1 MDHFKL
7 SLSKALVGV
16 IIAAILCIGSVS
28 SGFAQDESLE
38 ATLQKLSE
46 DAAMKYVNPIS
57 SAFGSNLNGGWF
69 HKAPGAVIAGF
80 NLEFGIVGMGTFFPD
95 DSKLFSVI
103 GQFRFSEIEAREL
116 VEGQGYSQQVEDELV
131 KQITAQY
138 FNVGISGATVIGAED
153 DHVVVDFPGKTFDVN
168 GTDYNVPPESV
179 DLGFG
184 GFQDLADLSF
194 LPLAAP
200 QVSVGTVYGTQATF
214 RYLPSITLN
223 GDLGKLKYFGFG
235 IQHNP
240 AVWLSNPIPV
250 DVALS
255 FFTQNLKIGDLF
267 KSKATAFGLN
277 ASKRFGTGLL
287 NVAPYAGF
295 MFESA
300 NMEVTYT
307 YTVKTSTGTYKEEIN
322 FELEGENK
330 SRLVLGISLRLLT
343 LNLNADYNFSKYNS
357 FTAGLTF
364 GL

>member
-1 MDHFKL
+1 MDHFSL
-7 SLSKALVGV
+7 DLSKALVGV
-16 IIAAILCIGSVS
+16 IIMAVLCIGLVS

-38 ATLQKLSE
+38 STLQKLSE

-57 SAFGSNLNGGWF
+57 SAFGADLNSGWF
-69 HKAPGAVIAGF
+69 HKVPSAVIAGF
-80 NLEFGIVGMGTFFPD
+80 NLEIGVVAMGAFFPD
-95 DSKLFSVI
+95 DSKSFSVI
-103 GQFRFSEIEAREL
+103 GQFRFSEAEARQL
-116 VEGQGYSQQVEDELV
+116 VEGQGYSQQVEDDLV
-131 KQITAQY
+131 KQITGQY
-138 FNVGISGATVIGAED
+138 FDVGISGATITGAED
-153 DHVVVDFPGKTFDVN
+153 DHIIVDFPGKMFDVN

-214 RYLPSITLN
+214 RYLPSITLSS
-223 GDLGKLKYFGFG
+223 DLGKLKYFGFG

-240 AVWLSNPIPV
+240 AIWFKNQIPV
-250 DVALS
+250 DVAVS
-255 FFTQNLKIGDLF
+255 FFTQTLKIGDLF

-307 YTVKTSTGTYKEEIN
+307 YTVNTSTGIYREEIN

-330 SRLVLGISLRLLT
+330 SRLILGVSLRLLT
-343 LNLNADYNFSKYNS
+343 LNLNADYNFSKYDS

>member
-1 MDHFKL
+1 M
-7 SLSKALVGV
+7 V
-16 IIAAILCIGSVS
+16 IVAGICFTPLAFL
-28 SGFAQDESLE
+28 FAQEESLE
-38 ATLQKLSE
+38 ATLERLSE
-46 DAAMKYVNPIS
+46 DAAKKYVHPIS

-80 NLEFGIVGMGTFFPD
+80 NLEIGVVGMGTFFPD
-95 DSKLFSVI
+95 DSKSFSVSD
-103 GQFRFSEIEAREL
+103 QFRFSEAEARQL
-116 VEGQGYSQQVEDELV
+116 VSGHGFSPEVQDELV
-131 KQITAQY
+131 KQLTNQP
-138 FNVGISGATVIGAED
+138 FPVSISGATVIGEED
-153 DHVVVDFPGKTFDVN
+153 DHIMVNFLGEMFIVN
-168 GTDYNVPPESV
+168 GTDYTVPSQSV

-184 GFQDLADLSF
+184 GFEDLADLSF

-200 QVSVGTVYGTQATF
+200 QISVGTVYGTQATF
-214 RYLPSITLN
+214 RYLPRLTLN
-223 GDLGKLKYFGFG
+223 SDLGKLKYFGFG

-240 AVWLSNPIPV
+240 AVWLTNPIPV
-250 DVALS
+250 DVAVS

-267 KSKATAFGLN
+267 ESKATAFGLN

-295 MFESA
+295 MFESS

-307 YTVKTSTGTYKEEIN
+307 YTVNTSAGIFTEEIN

-330 SRLVLGISLRLLT
+330 NRLILGVSLRLLT
-343 LNLNADYNFSKYNS
+343 LNLNADYNFSKYDS